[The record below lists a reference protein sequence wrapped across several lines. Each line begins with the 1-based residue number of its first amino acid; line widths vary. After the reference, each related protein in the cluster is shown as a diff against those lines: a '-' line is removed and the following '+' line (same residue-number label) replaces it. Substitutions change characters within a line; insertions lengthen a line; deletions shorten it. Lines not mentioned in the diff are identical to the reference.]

1 MRVITRHI
9 EGLLLSGENT
19 IGNILVFCIFFIPV
33 IGIFHFL
40 LYRKFYRSFLIAGSI
55 MGYETL
61 IYMLID
67 ALIFPPVLASHI
79 LITPYYFNLILTSVL
94 IYKNLCSLTVIQNL
108 LARTPMVVSVTLKI
122 LMFTLSCAVIMILS
136 SYFATYI
143 VQLDVQLLY
152 DSF

>member
-1 MRVITRHI
+1 
-9 EGLLLSGENT
+9 
-19 IGNILVFCIFFIPV
+19 
-33 IGIFHFL
+33 
-40 LYRKFYRSFLIAGSI
+40 